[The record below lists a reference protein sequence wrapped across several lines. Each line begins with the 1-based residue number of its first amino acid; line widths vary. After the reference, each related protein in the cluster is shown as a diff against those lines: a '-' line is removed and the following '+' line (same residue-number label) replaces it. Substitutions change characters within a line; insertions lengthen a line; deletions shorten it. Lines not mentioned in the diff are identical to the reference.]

1 VDKRSV
7 TIKVNTPFSLKA
19 TVLSHG
25 WHECAPM
32 SWSEGG
38 RCLQVID
45 REGAVAHRVSV
56 AESRRTAKAVTLS
69 VTVEA
74 PDPAEPMVQRVAADV
89 RCALS
94 LDDELGGFFELCD
107 RHEPLRVIPTIGAG
121 RAIRSRSM
129 TENIVKALCATN
141 VNWTQAVKMINRI
154 AQLGPH
160 FAHFR
165 NLNAWP
171 TPREI
176 LRAGEKYLL
185 EVCRVGYRSDS
196 ILALCRDVCDGRF
209 DPDGLDALARN
220 GDMDSDDLLD
230 RLRSIRGIGPS
241 SAHYLL
247 SFMGR
252 HDRMSI
258 DSATIAYMARTHFKG
273 KKPTNRQ
280 IERRYARFGP
290 WKNKVWWFEQ
300 WLGWG
305 TARQILRE
313 AGVTQPGR
321 HHAPH
326 RSGGIS

>member
-1 VDKRSV
+1 MQKR
-7 TIKVNTPFSLKA
+7 TIQIKVRTPFSLKA
-19 TVLSHG
+19 TALSHG

-38 RCLQVID
+38 SCLQIID
-45 REGAVAHRVSV
+45 REKETAHRVSV
-56 AESRRTAKAVTLS
+56 IESRRTAKAVTLS
-69 VTVEA
+69 VTVEGD
-74 PDPAEPMVQRVAADV
+74 DPAPAIVERMAGDV
-89 RCALS
+89 RRVLS
-94 LDDELGGFFELCD
+94 LDDDLRGFFTLCAT
-107 RHEPLRVIPTIGAG
+107 HAPLRVIPSIGAG
-121 RAIRSRSM
+121 RSIRSRSM
-129 TENIVKALCATN
+129 TENIIKALCATN

-160 FAHFR
+160 YAHFR
-165 NLNAWP
+165 NLTAWP

-209 DPDGLDALARN
+209 DAEALDDLAR
-220 GDMDSDDLLD
+220 DESVDSDSLLD
-230 RLRSIRGIGPS
+230 QLRSIRGIGPS

-258 DSATIAYMARTHFKG
+258 DSATIAYMARAHFKG

-280 IERRYARFGP
+280 IEQRYARFGP

-305 TARQILRE
+305 TAKQIMRE
-313 AGVTQPGR
+313 AGVSQNGR
-321 HHAPH
+321 A
-326 RSGGIS
+326 RR